1 MSTPGYFSLFFLH
14 RGVALVA
21 AGLVMFGSSQV
32 QAGASNKNGNPFS
45 QNGTFFN
52 NSGTYTAI
60 MRGQNL
66 MGVSQ
71 FSIFADGLYPSSGWN
86 MLNGGSS
93 NTVQP
98 GQTNPGS
105 GTPGFV
111 SLYYNGS
118 SYNGP
123 AFSVLD
129 PGGNQIGSVFYTYKA
144 GGSRWDPAQGNLVTQ
159 KIVTNAIVTNQTNT
173 IINVTYSTNADYSY
187 SYITNFS
194 NSYIYITNN
203 SSAPITNYT
212 YTYNYITN
220 QSTATITNGYVSTT
234 NISTNY
240 ITNGSGD
247 ITTNVL
253 VNISSNPNITTTNLY
268 DVTVQT
274 ISNPVIS
281 YTPLVT
287 VVTNSNP
294 IVLTITN
301 TNPTITAFTN
311 TNPTVV
317 SYTNY
322 VASNVLVTNSTNA
335 NGGYNYY
342 EGYWN
347 ASLQNKYPNQ
357 VFYGNGVVS
366 LGQSGD
372 PTDPSPINQA
382 NGTTNVRQ
390 IPFSVQGTRVSGST
404 SQIY

>member
-1 MSTPGYFSLFFLH
+1 MRTPNFPPLKCLSLI
-14 RGVALVA
+14 A
-21 AGLVMFGSSQV
+21 AGLMIFGSARV
-32 QAGASNKNGNPFS
+32 QAGSSNKNGNPFS

-71 FSIFADGLYPSSGWN
+71 FSVFSDGLYPSSGWN

-98 GQTNPGS
+98 GQTNPGT

-144 GGSRWDPAQGNLVTQ
+144 GGAQWDPGR
-159 KIVTNAIVTNQTNT
+159 TNT
-173 IINVTYSTNADYSY
+173 
-187 SYITNFS
+187 
-194 NSYIYITNN
+194 
-203 SSAPITNYT
+203 
-212 YTYNYITN
+212 
-220 QSTATITNGYVSTT
+220 
-234 NISTNY
+234 
-240 ITNGSGD
+240 
-247 ITTNVL
+247 
-253 VNISSNPNITTTNLY
+253 
-268 DVTVQT
+268 
-274 ISNPVIS
+274 NPVIS
-281 YTPLVT
+281 ITNVII
-287 VVTNSNP
+287 TNS
-294 IVLTITN
+294 LTITN
-301 TNPTITAFTN
+301 IVTDTNGIVTTN
-311 TNPTVV
+311 IETTNTVV
-317 SYTNY
+317 STNIIR
-322 VASNVLVTNSTNA
+322 TNNSLSPYGL

-342 EGYWN
+342 DGYWN

-357 VFYGNGVVS
+357 VFYGNGAAS

-372 PTDPSPINQA
+372 PTDPSPINTA
-382 NGTTNVRQ
+382 NGTATVRQ
-390 IPFSVQGTRVSGST
+390 IPFSVQGTRVSSST